1 MKILVG
7 IIHSKEPQVEDCIKS
22 VNNQKYYDHYDYFV
36 ISGLTK
42 REAHDKLY
50 SQFMNKQD
58 EFDIFIKLDG
68 DMVIE
73 RSDFF
78 MFIEEKFKGY
88 INLDWIRL
96 EVFDY
101 FLQENMSGLNIYS
114 NTVRWET
121 NSNNFFTD
129 RTMIKNSVRK
139 DLGIVPSEKWITH
152 CRDASLYQAFNFGF
166 HRAIKAFQFNSSN
179 KTYSTLQWNA
189 FLRIRKLNNSNSS
202 KINLMILSSL
212 VYVIINRIGDSAIN
226 EKSKEKKH
234 AFVFLSN
241 LSVNELKNYVN
252 KSLILNYLSLGKIG
266 FYLIALKIFLKT
278 KILNE

>member
-7 IIHSKEPQVEDCIKS
+7 IIHSNEPQVDDCIKS
-22 VNNQKYYDHYDYFV
+22 VNNQKFNDYYDYFV

-50 SQFMNKQD
+50 LQFMNKKD

-78 MFIEEKFKGY
+78 SFIENKFSQN

-101 FLQENMSGLNIYS
+101 FLKENISGLNIYRNS
-114 NTVRWET
+114 VRWNT

-129 RTMIKNSVRK
+129 RTMIKNSVRN

-152 CRDASLYQAFNFGF
+152 CKDGSLYQAFNFAF
-166 HRAIKAFQFNSSN
+166 HRAIKAFQFNSN
-179 KTYSTLQWNA
+179 KKIYSTLQWIA
-189 FLRIRKLNNSNSS
+189 FLRIRKLNSRNPS
-202 KINLMILSSL
+202 KITLIMIASL
-212 VYVIINRIGDSAIN
+212 AYVVINKIGDSAIN
-226 EKSKEKKH
+226 EKSKEKKD
-234 AFVFLSN
+234 AFLFLSN
-241 LSVNELKNYVN
+241 LSVDESIDYVK
-252 KSLILNYLSLGKIG
+252 KSLVLNYLSLGKIG
-266 FYLIALKIFLKT
+266 FFLITFKFYLQSKFRK
-278 KILNE
+278 

>member
-7 IIHSKEPQVEDCIKS
+7 IMHSNEPQVEDCIKS
-22 VNNQKYYDHYDYFV
+22 VNNQKYNDHYDYFV

-78 MFIEEKFKGY
+78 IFIEEKFKRY

-114 NTVRWET
+114 NTVRWDT

-139 DLGIVPSEKWITH
+139 DIGIVPSEKWITH
-152 CRDASLYQAFNFGF
+152 CKDASLYQAFNFGF
-166 HRAIKAFQFNSSN
+166 HRAIKAFQFNSN
-179 KTYSTLQWNA
+179 KKIYSTLQWNA
-189 FLRIRKLNNSNSS
+189 FLRISKLNNANPS
-202 KINLMILSSL
+202 KMNLLIIASLAYVVINK
-212 VYVIINRIGDSAIN
+212 IGDAAIN
-226 EKSKEKKH
+226 EKSKEKKET
-234 AFVFLSN
+234 FLFLSQ
-241 LSVNELKNYVN
+241 LSVDELMNYIK
-252 KSLILNYLSLGKIG
+252 KSQILNYLSLGKIG
-266 FYLIALKIFLKT
+266 FYLLTFKFYLIT
-278 KILNE
+278 KF

>member
-7 IIHSKEPQVEDCIKS
+7 IMHSKEPQVEDCIKS
-22 VNNQKYYDHYDYFV
+22 VNNQKYNDHYDYFV

-78 MFIEEKFKGY
+78 IFIEEKFKRY

-114 NTVRWET
+114 NTVRWNT

-139 DLGIVPSEKWITH
+139 DIGIVPSEKWITH
-152 CRDASLYQAFNFGF
+152 CKDASLYQAFNFGF
-166 HRAIKAFQFNSSN
+166 HRAIKAFQFNSN
-179 KTYSTLQWNA
+179 KKIYSTLQWNA
-189 FLRIRKLNNSNSS
+189 FLRISKLNNANPS
-202 KINLMILSSL
+202 KMNLLIIASLAYVVINK
-212 VYVIINRIGDSAIN
+212 IGDAAIN
-226 EKSKEKKH
+226 EKSKEKKET
-234 AFVFLSN
+234 FLFLSQ
-241 LSVNELKNYVN
+241 LSVDELMNYIK
-252 KSLILNYLSLGKIG
+252 KSQILNYLSLGKIG
-266 FYLIALKIFLKT
+266 FYLLTFKFYLITKFLK
-278 KILNE
+278 

>member
-114 NTVRWET
+114 NTVRWDT

-139 DLGIVPSEKWITH
+139 DIGIVPSEKWITH
-152 CRDASLYQAFNFGF
+152 CKDASLYQAFNFGF
-166 HRAIKAFQFNSSN
+166 HRAIKAFQFNSN
-179 KTYSTLQWNA
+179 KKIYSTLQWNA
-189 FLRIRKLNNSNSS
+189 FLRIFRLN
-202 KINLMILSSL
+202 KINPSKQNLIIIASL
-212 VYVIINRIGDSAIN
+212 VYVIIHKVGDFAIN
-226 EKSKEKKH
+226 ENNKEKKD
-234 AFVFLSN
+234 AFLFLSN
-241 LSVNELKNYVN
+241 LSINDLENYIEQTSV
-252 KSLILNYLSLGKIG
+252 LNYLKLGKIG
-266 FYLIALKIFLKT
+266 FYLIRLKLYIFEKLS
-278 KILNE
+278 